1 MSDPTC
7 LFCKV
12 LSKEIASA
20 VVFED
25 DRTVAFRDI
34 NPQAPVH
41 ILIIPRTHISSLNS
55 AGPEDEADLG
65 HLFTVAAKLAREEGI
80 DESGY
85 RTVVNT
91 GSGAGQSVFHVH
103 MHLLGGRTLH
113 WPPG

>member
-1 MSDPTC
+1 MSDPKC

-12 LSKEIASA
+12 ISKEIAAA

-25 DRTVAFRDI
+25 DRSVAFRDI

-41 ILIIPRTHISSLNS
+41 ILIIPRKHIHSLDT
-55 AGPEDEADLG
+55 ARAEDEPELG
-65 HLFTVAAKLAREEGI
+65 HLFTVAAQLAREEGI
-80 DESGY
+80 DKSGY

-91 GSGAGQSVFHVH
+91 GPGAGQSVFHVH